1 MQDKIINII
10 KFEIV
15 KAINEFSIL
24 FSGKNFKAAIIKKR
38 LKTNENRF
46 ITTEEIA
53 NLIILKNTRRY

>member
-15 KAINEFSIL
+15 KAINEFSIYFL
-24 FSGKNFKAAIIKKR
+24 ERIYAIIKKR